1 MDNIEL
7 LKKARAGDREARNQI
22 VEANMGLVG
31 NIVKRFLG
39 RGYEQEDIFQIGCIG
54 LIKAIDNFDMQYN
67 VKFYTY
73 AVPMITGEIKRFM
86 RDDGLIKVSRS
97 LKENGWK
104 VKKSSEYLSQKYGRS
119 ATINEIAEDT
129 ELKPEDIIMAIEAN
143 SEVDSIF
150 RTVYRSEGKD
160 VYMVDQIVRNGNGV
174 ASYSAPNNIRNGDA
188 FNGNSISV
196 DEEKEKLFNHI
207 LLEDVIK
214 KLGDVEKKLI
224 NYRYYQDMT
233 QTQIA
238 EKMGIS
244 QVQVSRLEK
253 RILKK
258 MRAEI

>member
-1 MDNIEL
+1 MYLVSYMVKCYFHKLNIL
-7 LKKARAGDREARNQI
+7 YI
-22 VEANMGLVG
+22 S
-31 NIVKRFLG
+31 
-39 RGYEQEDIFQIGCIG
+39 IGC
-54 LIKAIDNFDMQYN
+54 
-67 VKFYTY
+67 
-73 AVPMITGEIKRFM
+73 
-86 RDDGLIKVSRS
+86 S
-97 LKENGWK
+97 
-104 VKKSSEYLSQKYGRS
+104 
-119 ATINEIAEDT
+119 DT

>member
-1 MDNIEL
+1 
-7 LKKARAGDREARNQI
+7 
-22 VEANMGLVG
+22 
-31 NIVKRFLG
+31 
-39 RGYEQEDIFQIGCIG
+39 
-54 LIKAIDNFDMQYN
+54 
-67 VKFYTY
+67 
-73 AVPMITGEIKRFM
+73 
-86 RDDGLIKVSRS
+86 
-97 LKENGWK
+97 
-104 VKKSSEYLSQKYGRS
+104 
-119 ATINEIAEDT
+119 
-129 ELKPEDIIMAIEAN
+129 MAIEAN